1 MSIYERE
8 DEYITWL
15 SQRPYTVKELAGK
28 LFISE
33 PTVRRDIAAMRKKE
47 LVDCKRGM
55 VRLRTNSPDRRI
67 PLFIRDMEHNEKKQ
81 VIAAKAASHIKDGDI
96 VMLDASTTA
105 YCLIPYLGQFKHLF
119 VITSGAKAAVAVA
132 SMGIRTL
139 CTGGEMAL
147 ESFSFVGAD
156 AEHMLC
162 NYNADLAFFSCRG
175 LTEDG
180 MATDNSILEN
190 AIRKIMIQ
198 TSAQRFLLCD
208 SSKFGNRYLNTLCRI
223 EEITG
228 IISDT

>member
-1 MSIYERE
+1 
-8 DEYITWL
+8 
-15 SQRPYTVKELAGK
+15 
-28 LFISE
+28 
-33 PTVRRDIAAMRKKE
+33 
-47 LVDCKRGM
+47 M

-81 VIAAKAASHIKDGDI
+81 VIAAKRPTIKDGDI
-96 VMLDASTTA
+96 VMLDAQRRH

-119 VITSGAKAAVAVA
+119 VITSGAKAAVCSCVNGD
-132 SMGIRTL
+132 SHSVYR
-139 CTGGEMAL
+139 GEMAL

-198 TSAQRFLLCD
+198 NSAQSFLLCD